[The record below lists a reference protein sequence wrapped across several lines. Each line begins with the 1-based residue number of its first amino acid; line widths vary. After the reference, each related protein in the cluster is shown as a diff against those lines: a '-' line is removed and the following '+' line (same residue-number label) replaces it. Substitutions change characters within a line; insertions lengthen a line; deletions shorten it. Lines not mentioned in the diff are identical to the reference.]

1 MNTVDVT
8 PKLQWCDVIKGGY
21 DVTNSVYDVI
31 YTLGL
36 MSFSEYDIIN
46 RVGVMTQIQ

>member
-1 MNTVDVT
+1 MNTMDVT
-8 PKLQWCDVIKGGY
+8 SKLQWCDVIKSGY

-36 MSFSEYDIIN
+36 ISYMGMISSIEW
-46 RVGVMTQIQ
+46 V